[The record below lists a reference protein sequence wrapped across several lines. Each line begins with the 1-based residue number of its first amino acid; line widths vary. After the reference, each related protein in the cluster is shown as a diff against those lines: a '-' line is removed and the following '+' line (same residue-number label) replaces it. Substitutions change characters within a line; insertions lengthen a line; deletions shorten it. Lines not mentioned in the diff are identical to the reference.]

1 LLPRHIDDEAL
12 RARLGI
18 AMDQWKVANGI
29 TSPLAPMVLG
39 EFAAGRDMAR
49 LYLNGGV
56 FHSDLRLSAIWD
68 RIGPD
73 QQQFVEYQFRQYE
86 GRVRLVV
93 IELKKILDAADD
105 PKSAAPSTELRAH
118 ILAQTERITRCCG
131 IVPQCSRMP

>member
-93 IELKKILDAADD
+93 IELKRILDAAAEAGALRKD
-105 PKSAAPSTELRAH
+105 PMDLLTPNGNRN
-118 ILAQTERITRCCG
+118 
-131 IVPQCSRMP
+131 